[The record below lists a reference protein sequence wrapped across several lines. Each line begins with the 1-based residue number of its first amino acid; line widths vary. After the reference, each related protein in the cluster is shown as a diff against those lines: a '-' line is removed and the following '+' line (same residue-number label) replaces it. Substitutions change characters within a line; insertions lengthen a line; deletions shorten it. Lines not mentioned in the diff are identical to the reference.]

1 MEFGWSEAISAFGG
15 AAFAFA
21 IDEFRERLSIRR
33 EQRDACNRA
42 LLALTR
48 MYVDLQNI
56 WRQIYLDPVT
66 EAAKHGLLPPPVI
79 VMPLA
84 GGATS
89 SSTLDI
95 ASLVFL
101 TRSAVPDLPNRLALL
116 ETRYLHHLEAESLRS
131 TAHLEMQ
138 AKFEAAGLASGSS
151 MSVHE
156 AERHCG
162 PRLWRTLCNLTD
174 TQVEGMQRTIRDME
188 EFQDHFLNV
197 VKFEF
202 PASTFVKFQLAKANP
217 GKTFPDLQVP
227 RASAWRRLIRAVR
240 TYLLNRKTGGREK
253 PLERQE

>member
-1 MEFGWSEAISAFGG
+1 MQFGWSEAISAFAG

-21 IDEFRERLSIRR
+21 VDLLRERISIRR

-56 WRQIYLDPVT
+56 WRQVYIEPVT

-89 SSTLDI
+89 STSIDI

-116 ETRYLHHLEAESLRS
+116 ETRYLHHLETESLRY

-138 AKFEAAGLASGSS
+138 SKFEAAGLASGTS
-151 MSVHE
+151 MSVAE
-156 AERHCG
+156 AEKLCG
-162 PRLWRTLCNLTD
+162 PRLWQQLCAMTD
-174 TQVEGMQRTIRDME
+174 SQVEGIQRTIRDME
-188 EFQDHFLNV
+188 EFQDYFLDV
-197 VKFEF
+197 VRFEF
-202 PASTFVKFQLAKANP
+202 PASTFVKFQLADAIP
-217 GKTFPDLQVP
+217 GKTFGELRVP
-227 RASAWRRLIRAVR
+227 QASAWRRAVRAVR
-240 TYLLNRKTGGREK
+240 TYLINKKSGRKPKKLPQGK
-253 PLERQE
+253 